1 VPLKFASLGSGSQGN
16 GLVIVSEETHVLV
29 DCGFSKKE
37 AELRLERLDIDPN
50 LIEAV
55 LVTHEH
61 GDHVGG
67 VAGFSKKYSIP
78 VYCTQ
83 GTLQASPSLEADLEV
98 KVIKGYASFKIKD
111 LTVNPY
117 PVPHDAREPS
127 QFTIVC
133 GQDKLGI
140 LTDCGSVTAHMIE
153 QLKDCSALF
162 VEFNHDQDMLNRSQY
177 PQTLKHRITGGFGHI
192 NNVEAI
198 ELLERVSG
206 PNLEYVVAA
215 HLSREN
221 NDPDLVRGLIAQS
234 LGWDEERVDIAT
246 QELGV
251 GWRTLGAPS

>member
-1 VPLKFASLGSGSQGN
+1 VTFKFASLGSGSQGN
-16 GLVIVSEETHVLV
+16 CLIVVSNETCVLV
-29 DCGFSKKE
+29 DCGFSIKE
-37 AELRLERLDIDPN
+37 TELRLERLDIDPN
-50 LIEAV
+50 LIDAV

-67 VAGFSKKYSIP
+67 VAGFSQKYSIP

-83 GTLQASPSLEADLEV
+83 GTLLASRSLEGHLGVE
-98 KVIKGYASFKIKD
+98 VIKGYAAFKIKD

-127 QFTIVC
+127 QFTIAC
-133 GQDKLGI
+133 GQDKLGV

-162 VEFNHDQDMLNRSQY
+162 IEFNHDRDMLNRSQY
-177 PQTLKHRITGGFGHI
+177 PLTLKHRISGGFGHI

-198 ELLERVSG
+198 ELLERANG
-206 PNLEYVVAA
+206 PSLQYVVAA
-215 HLSREN
+215 HLSKEN

-251 GWRTLGAPS
+251 SWRTFGSPT